1 MLTVTPQPEQSS
13 QGRTLPVVTLL
24 AKPADADILALS
36 DSGARVR
43 LTLRNPLD
51 EATRSR
57 SVLTLGSVMRGGAEN
72 R

>member
-1 MLTVTPQPEQSS
+1 
-13 QGRTLPVVTLL
+13 
-24 AKPADADILALS
+24 LALS